1 MITDIGILIITAGKN
16 IYLNNFSKGIDM
28 DSSFYLKSI
37 AYTALY
43 PNGRKARK
51 SDCHR
56 QTAAYVASPQAKD
69 SDIIV
74 MLGHVEDSPVDVLHS
89 FVVNDQHQLVSD
101 WFPNSKLVSF
111 DPKTLNASYQGQSAE
126 VKTYQP
132 ITVITIGKFRQNYI
146 NSVVEGIAVRFKDF
160 VSTYKIH

>member
-1 MITDIGILIITAGKN
+1 
-16 IYLNNFSKGIDM
+16 M

-56 QTAAYVASPQAKD
+56 QTAAYVASPQSKD

-74 MLGHVEDSPVDVLHS
+74 MLGHVEDSSTEVLHS

-111 DPKTLNASYQGQSAE
+111 DPKTLNASYQGQSTE

-132 ITVITIGKFRQNYI
+132 ITTITVGDFKQKYMNG
-146 NSVVEGIAVRFKDF
+146 VVEGSIIRFKDF
-160 VSTYKIH
+160 IKFIT